1 MLDLAIVWHM
11 HQPVY
16 RDPRSGEFI
25 LPWVRLHA
33 SRAYYDMARAL
44 EPHPEAKVHVNLV
57 PSLLDQLDGY
67 AKGTA
72 RDRWLE
78 LTERPATDLELV
90 ERELVWSRFFMVD
103 WDTEI
108 NRLPR
113 YRELLLRR
121 GADLARVD
129 LPRLARESTPEELRD
144 LQVLF
149 NLAWTGF
156 ALRAEDPALRE
167 LLARGRGFR
176 EEDKRPVLAA
186 QQRAAQAVVPLFRA
200 LEERGQIELTTTPY
214 YHPILPLLI
223 DSDCARQGLPSA
235 HLPTRFQHPEDA
247 RLQIALARDAHA
259 ARFGRRPTGMWPAE
273 GGVSEEAA
281 ALFAEAGV
289 TWIASDEGVLLRS
302 LSEPARTAIHMPY
315 RLETARG
322 PIDLVFRDRGL
333 SDLIGFTYAKQAPET
348 AVANLLGHL
357 REIDAAS
364 SGERR
369 LVSIILDGENPW
381 EHYPESGREFLDRLY
396 GALTAADS
404 PARTARLSQ
413 ALPEH
418 RPVRL
423 SRLHAGS
430 WIDANFRIWIGHPED
445 VQGWEAL
452 GKVRR
457 ALAEA
462 EGRGL
467 SADRLKRAGEALLM
481 AEGSDWFWWYGD
493 DFTTEN
499 AAEFDS
505 LFRGYLAV
513 ACEALG
519 IPIPPEI
526 AGPIS
531 AAARRRP
538 VLPDEELL
546 LPTSVLRPVID
557 GGTTRFGEWSGA
569 GRLRAARSHGPMVQG
584 ELLFAEL
591 RFGFSG
597 SEAGPELF
605 LRLDPLTLG
614 PGRFSIHFELAAP
627 AGLWIL
633 ATEFPLSAATP
644 LEVKAGPAGSTL
656 GARLG
661 LAAGLDLLKLSVP
674 LGALGLKA
682 GDRLEL
688 VAKVLRDSVEVQR
701 LPASGMVALVVP
713 GPEFERIHWKV

>member
-16 RDPRSGEFI
+16 RDPRSGDFI

-44 EPHPEAKVHVNLV
+44 EPHPGAKVHVNLV
-57 PSLLDQLDGY
+57 PSLLDQLEAY
-67 AKGTA
+67 AENTA

-78 LTERPATDLELV
+78 LTEKPAADLELA

-103 WDTEI
+103 WDTEL

-121 GADLARVD
+121 GTDLAKVD

-214 YHPILPLLI
+214 YHPILPLVI
-223 DSDCARQGLPSA
+223 DSDTARQGLPSA
-235 HLPTRFQHPEDA
+235 HLPTRFRHPEDA
-247 RLQIALARDAHA
+247 RRQIALAREAHEL
-259 ARFGRRPTGMWPAE
+259 RFGRRPTGMWPAE
-273 GGVSEEAA
+273 GSVSEEAA
-281 ALFAEAGV
+281 ALFAAAGV
-289 TWIASDEGVLLRS
+289 KWIASDEGVLLRS

-315 RLETARG
+315 RLETPAG

-333 SDLIGFTYAKQAPET
+333 SDLIGFTYAKQPPDV

-357 REIDAAS
+357 REIDLAAN
-364 SGERR
+364 GERR

-381 EHYPESGREFLDRLY
+381 EHYPESGRAFLDRLY
-396 GALTAADS
+396 GALGDPGQS
-404 PARTARLSQ
+404 VARTVRLRD
-413 ALPEH
+413 ALPER
-418 RPVRL
+418 RPRTL

-462 EGRGL
+462 EGRV
-467 SADRLKRAGEALLM
+467 SADRLKRAGDAILM
-481 AEGSDWFWWYGD
+481 AEGSDWFWWFGD

-557 GGTTRFGEWSGA
+557 GSVTRFGEWSGA

-584 ELLFAEL
+584 ELLFSEL
-591 RFGFSG
+591 RFGFGG

-605 LRLDPLTLG
+605 LRLDPSTVG
-614 PGRFSIHFELAAP
+614 PGRFAIHLELAAP
-627 AGLWIL
+627 NGSWIL
-633 ATEFPLSAATP
+633 ATEFPLPIATP
-644 LEVKAGPAGSTL
+644 LRVEAGPPASAV

-661 LAAGLDLLKLSVP
+661 LAAGLDILELSIP
-674 LGALGLKA
+674 LGSLGLKA

-688 VAKVLRDSVEVQR
+688 VVKVLRDAIEVQR
-701 LPASGMVALVVP
+701 LPASGVVALVVP
-713 GPEFERIHWKV
+713 GPEFERVHWKV